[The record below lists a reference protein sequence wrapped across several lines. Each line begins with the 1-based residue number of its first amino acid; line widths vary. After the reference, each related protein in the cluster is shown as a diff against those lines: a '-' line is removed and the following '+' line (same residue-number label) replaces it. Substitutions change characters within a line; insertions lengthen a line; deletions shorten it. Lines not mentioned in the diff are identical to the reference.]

1 MEERNQVAATRG
13 SESLTKVSNESNR
26 AATLPAVDI
35 YENATGITLLA
46 DLPGVSKDRLSIK
59 VQSNELLIEGEAAV
73 QVPAEVRLVH
83 NELREPLFRRSFT
96 LGHDLNKDNITA
108 NLKHGVLTLQIPR
121 LREAQPRKIS
131 VNVT

>member
-1 MEERNQVAATRG
+1 MEERNQLAATRG
-13 SESLTKVSNESNR
+13 SESLAKVSNETTR
-26 AATLPAVDI
+26 PATLPAVDI

-96 LGHDLNKDNITA
+96 LGHDLDKDNITA

-131 VNVT
+131 VNVP

>member
-1 MEERNQVAATRG
+1 MEERNQVATTRG

-59 VQSNELLIEGEAAV
+59 VQANELLIEGEAAV

-96 LGHDLNKDNITA
+96 LGHDLDKDNISA

-131 VNVT
+131 VTVT

>member
-1 MEERNQVAATRG
+1 MEERNQVAAPRG
-13 SESLTKVSNESNR
+13 SESLTKVSNANPR
-26 AATLPAVDI
+26 PATLPAVDI

-96 LGHDLNKDNITA
+96 LGHDLDKDNISA

-131 VNVT
+131 VTVT

>member
-59 VQSNELLIEGEAAV
+59 VQANELLIEGEAAV

-96 LGHDLNKDNITA
+96 LGHDLDKDNISA

-131 VNVT
+131 VTVT

>member
-96 LGHDLNKDNITA
+96 LGHDLDKDNISA

-131 VNVT
+131 VTVT

>member
-1 MEERNQVAATRG
+1 MEERNQLTATRG
-13 SESLTKVSNESNR
+13 SESLAKVSNDSNR
-26 AATLPAVDI
+26 PATLPAVDI

-96 LGHDLNKDNITA
+96 LGHDLDKDNITA

-131 VNVT
+131 VNVS

>member
-13 SESLTKVSNESNR
+13 SESLAKVSNESNR

-59 VQSNELLIEGEAAV
+59 VQANELLIEGEAAV

-96 LGHDLNKDNITA
+96 LGHDLDKDNISA

-131 VNVT
+131 VTVT

>member
-1 MEERNQVAATRG
+1 MEERNQLAAT
-13 SESLTKVSNESNR
+13 SSTESMAKVADDTNR
-26 AATLPAVDI
+26 PATLPAVDI

-96 LGHDLNKDNITA
+96 LGHDLDKDNITA

-131 VNVT
+131 VTVT

>member
-1 MEERNQVAATRG
+1 MEERNQLAATRG
-13 SESLTKVSNESNR
+13 SESLAKVADDTNR
-26 AATLPAVDI
+26 PATLPAVDI

-96 LGHDLNKDNITA
+96 LGHDLDKDNITA

-131 VNVT
+131 VTVT

>member
-1 MEERNQVAATRG
+1 MQERNQLAATRG
-13 SESLTKVSNESNR
+13 ADSLAPVTNEANR
-26 AATLPAVDI
+26 PATLPAVDI

-46 DLPGVSKDRLSIK
+46 DLPGVSKERLSIK

-96 LGHDLNKDNITA
+96 LGHDLDKDNITA

-121 LREAQPRKIS
+121 QREAQPRKIS
-131 VNVT
+131 VTLT

>member
-1 MEERNQVAATRG
+1 MEARNQLAATRG

>member
-1 MEERNQVAATRG
+1 MEERNQLAAT
-13 SESLTKVSNESNR
+13 SSTESMAKVSNDTNR
-26 AATLPAVDI
+26 PATLPAVDI

-96 LGHDLNKDNITA
+96 LGHDLDKDNITA

-131 VNVT
+131 VTVT

>member
-13 SESLTKVSNESNR
+13 SESLAKVSNESNR

-35 YENATGITLLA
+35 YENATGITLMA

-59 VQSNELLIEGEAAV
+59 VQANELLIEGEAAV

-96 LGHDLNKDNITA
+96 LGHDLDNDNISA

-131 VNVT
+131 VTVT

>member
-1 MEERNQVAATRG
+1 MQERNQLAATRG
-13 SESLTKVSNESNR
+13 ADSLAPVTNEANR
-26 AATLPAVDI
+26 PATLPAVDI

-46 DLPGVSKDRLSIK
+46 DLPGVSKERLSIK

-96 LGHDLNKDNITA
+96 LGHDLDKDNITA

-121 LREAQPRKIS
+121 QREAQPRKIS
-131 VNVT
+131 VTVT

>member
-59 VQSNELLIEGEAAV
+59 VQANELLIEGEAAV

-96 LGHDLNKDNITA
+96 LGHDLDKDNISA

-131 VNVT
+131 VKVT

>member
-13 SESLTKVSNESNR
+13 SESLAKVSNESNR

-59 VQSNELLIEGEAAV
+59 VQANELLIEGEAAV

-96 LGHDLNKDNITA
+96 LGHDLDKDNILA

-131 VNVT
+131 VTVT

>member
-1 MEERNQVAATRG
+1 MEERNQLAATRG
-13 SESLTKVSNESNR
+13 SESLAKVSNDTSR
-26 AATLPAVDI
+26 PATLPAVDI

-46 DLPGVSKDRLSIK
+46 DLPGVAKDRLSIK

-96 LGHDLNKDNITA
+96 LGHDLDKDNISA

>member
-13 SESLTKVSNESNR
+13 SESLAKVSNESNR

-59 VQSNELLIEGEAAV
+59 VQANELLIEGEAAV

-96 LGHDLNKDNITA
+96 LGHDLDKDNISA

-131 VNVT
+131 VTVM

>member
-13 SESLTKVSNESNR
+13 SESLAKVSNESNR
-26 AATLPAVDI
+26 VATLPAVDI
-35 YENATGITLLA
+35 YENATGITLMA

-59 VQSNELLIEGEAAV
+59 VQANELLIEGEAAV

-96 LGHDLNKDNITA
+96 LGHDLDKDNISA

-131 VNVT
+131 VTVT

>member
-1 MEERNQVAATRG
+1 MQERNQLAATHG
-13 SESLTKVSNESNR
+13 ADSLAPVTNEANR
-26 AATLPAVDI
+26 PATLPAVDI

-46 DLPGVSKDRLSIK
+46 DLPGVSKERLSIK

-96 LGHDLNKDNITA
+96 LGHDLDKDNITA

-121 LREAQPRKIS
+121 QREAQPRKIS
-131 VNVT
+131 VTVT

>member
-1 MEERNQVAATRG
+1 MEARNQLAATRG
-13 SESLTKVSNESNR
+13 SESLAKVSNETAR
-26 AATLPAVDI
+26 PATLPAVDI

-96 LGHDLNKDNITA
+96 LGHDLDKDNITA